1 MAANSLTYK
10 YIPRIEQREKNLFV
24 EEYYS
29 STDVRIYM
37 DDEEQTEIGYINY
50 SLQEQLKPIY
60 GYSSR
65 TFDDIAIGNR
75 IVTGTFKVPIKNP
88 ENNSS
93 VAEMNSVIEDNYS
106 ADAYNRQQQEEGAL
120 VDWIHTNNN
129 PIYNPN
135 TTDYIN
141 NNDNDTVTQWM
152 LDQLNNANTSVHLTG
167 NPDIDRNSILNQF
180 KTTFNYEPNNIL
192 TDDIEQEAEDDIKS
206 KDNVQYIHLEPGS
219 KLYYGPSI
227 ATDYDE
233 TESYTQVILISNKIS
248 GWSTIQT
255 LDGSYRYI
263 PSSND

>member
-29 STDVRIYM
+29 STDVRIYI

-93 VAEMNSVIEDNYS
+93 VAEMNSVVEDNYS
-106 ADAYNRQQQEEGAL
+106 ADAYNRQQQEEGAS
-120 VDWIHTNNN
+120 VEWIYTNNN

-135 TTDYIN
+135 ITDYIN
-141 NNDNDTVTQWM
+141 NNDNDAVIQWM
-152 LDQLNNANTSVHLTG
+152 LNRLNNNGTSVHLTG
-167 NPDIDRNSILNQF
+167 NPDIDRNSILSQF
-180 KTTFNYEPNNIL
+180 KTTFNYELNNNIP
-192 TDDIEQEAEDDIKS
+192 DDIKIEAEDDTES
-206 KDNVQYIHLEPGS
+206 KDNVQRIHLEPGS
-219 KLYYGPSI
+219 KLYYAPSI
-227 ATDYDE
+227 AIDYDE
-233 TESYTQVILISNKIS
+233 IESSTWVILISNQIS
-248 GWSTIQT
+248 GWSIIKT

-263 PSSND
+263 QNSDD